1 MTDSQPLDTPVL
13 DASTA
18 VKPPQLPD
26 KFWDEATGTIRLDA
40 LIKSYRALERR
51 MTQDDVQEQEDPEVQ
66 RANLLAS
73 WGRPQ
78 NPCDY
83 QIACSHGYIQN
94 DPDVNARLHALG
106 FTQDQAQ
113 AVYDLAAEKLV
124 PTVLDIVADLQAE
137 QEIARIV
144 THFGGPEKWR
154 VVARQLLAFGRAHL
168 PQDMLS
174 HLARSY
180 DGILILHDMMQARLG
195 GAAAVQTPLGGTRA
209 VDPVN
214 LSNLRKMMA
223 DPAYWHDRDPKI
235 MARVTEGFSRLYGE
249 GG

>member
-1 MTDSQPLDTPVL
+1 MTDILSEPVPEIP
-13 DASTA
+13 APPPTA
-18 VKPPQLPD
+18 KPPQLPD
-26 KFWDEATGTIRLDA
+26 KFWDEANGSVRLDA

-51 MTQDDVQEQEDPEVQ
+51 LAQGDDTPPEDPETL
-66 RANLLAS
+66 RASFLAK
-73 WGRPQ
+73 WGRPEHPQ
-78 NPCDY
+78 GY
-83 QIACSHGYIQN
+83 QIACAHGYIQN

-113 AVYDLAAEKLV
+113 AIYDLAAEKLV

-144 THFGGPEKWR
+144 DHFGGPEKWR
-154 VVARQLLAFGRAHL
+154 IVARQLLAFGRAHL
-168 PQDMLS
+168 PDDMLA

-195 GAAAVQTPLGGTRA
+195 AGSPIPLGGTRA
-209 VDPVN
+209 LDSADL
-214 LSNLRKMMA
+214 LSLRKLMN
-223 DPAYWHDRDPKI
+223 DPAYWRDHDPKI

-249 GG
+249 G